1 MKGCITDWGL
11 STETILITGPRS
23 CFESTILHMY
33 LEKTTSI
40 RVQPNDS
47 KNWGKYFARGWEP
60 PLRQSP
66 KAPTGRAVPHGA
78 PHQACHLGATLSAA
92 KAKQA
97 AADRKG
103 SIRISWEYTAPRSQP
118 THVPVNKQQE
128 LEGGTTPGDLKPGMP
143 FEPGSSG
150 HRTPARRAHMPRA
163 VLAPLLVSHH
173 SWRSCKNGPRENKK
187 KRIKRS
193 LHLS

>member
-11 STETILITGPRS
+11 RKETILITGPQS
-23 CFESTILHMY
+23 CFESIILHMY
-33 LEKTTSI
+33 LEKTAISI

-47 KNWGKYFARGWEP
+47 GKNWGKYFARGWEP

-66 KAPTGRAVPHGA
+66 KAPTGRAVPDGA

-92 KAKQA
+92 KARQA
-97 AADRKG
+97 AADRKR
-103 SIRISWEYTAPRSQP
+103 SIRISREYTTPRSQP
-118 THVPVNKQQE
+118 THVPANKQQE
-128 LEGGTTPGDLKPGMP
+128 VEGGTIPGDLKLGMP

-150 HRTPARRAHMPRA
+150 HRTHARRAHMPRV

-173 SWRSCKNGPRENKK
+173 SWRSCKNGPRENKQESNGAC
-187 KRIKRS
+187 I
-193 LHLS
+193 